1 MASQRI
7 QLYDLLEGVI
17 PYEPHLMRTPIRTED
32 LMPEQLSSAASKTA
46 RDILR
51 RSGMPELIITDEDVA
66 DAHTMFNDYIE
77 GNSNAITQT
86 KLNKPETVIKLEA
99 IVSEYDWRV
108 IKHADQIRMLVTNKL
123 IGLSDHKDP
132 KVQLKAVELLGKLA
146 DVGMFVEKQE
156 ITYKQKTEAE
166 LESSL
171 MEKLGLLIEGDFESE
186 ITPVTTPINKPIPP
200 KQDLRAT
207 VPLPELPKIN
217 FTDIINDR

>member
-1 MASQRI
+1 M
-7 QLYDLLEGVI
+7 
-17 PYEPHLMRTPIRTED
+17 RTED
-32 LMPEQLSSAASKTA
+32 LMPEQLSNAAAKTA
-46 RDILR
+46 KDILR
-51 RSGMPELIITDEDVA
+51 RSGMPDLIITDEDVA

-77 GNSNAITQT
+77 GTNTSITPSRLT
-86 KLNKPETVIKLEA
+86 KPETVLKLEA

-156 ITYKQKTEAE
+156 ITYKQKSEAE

-171 MEKLGLLIEGDFESE
+171 MEKLGLLIEGDFVEE
-186 ITPVTTPINKPIPP
+186 VTPTTQAQAPKPTVP
-200 KQDLRAT
+200 QDLRKPA
-207 VPLPELPKIN
+207 PLPELPKIN
-217 FTDIINDR
+217 FTDIINNK